1 MNGYV
6 WRLESVCDYEAGEPG
21 NIWDTTPI
29 HVNIIININIILH
42 HCALT
47 DSNKKRRG
55 VYSTGK
61 REKGGES

>member
-6 WRLESVCDYEAGEPG
+6 WRLESAYDYEVGEPG
-21 NIWDTTPI
+21 NIWDSMPI
-29 HVNIIININIILH
+29 HVNMIVNINIILH
-42 HCALT
+42 HCALN
-47 DSNKKRRG
+47 DSEKKKPG